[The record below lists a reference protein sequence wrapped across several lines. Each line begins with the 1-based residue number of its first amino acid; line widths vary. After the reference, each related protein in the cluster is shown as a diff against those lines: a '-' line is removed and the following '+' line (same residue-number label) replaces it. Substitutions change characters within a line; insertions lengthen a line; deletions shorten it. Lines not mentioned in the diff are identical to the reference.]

1 MYKTTYQRSRVQ
13 VNFFLQQAMKASRS
27 IALLFLEI
35 RRQMGLVVNATA
47 RPLCPRGKD
56 AVHVTQ
62 EAGRAPG
69 TVWTPAE
76 NLAPTGIRSPDRPT
90 RSN

>member
-1 MYKTTYQRSRVQ
+1 MEALKG
-13 VNFFLQQAMKASRS
+13 SRS
-27 IALLFLEI
+27 ISLLFLEL

-62 EAGRAPG
+62 EVGRAPG
-69 TVWTPAE
+69 TVWTAAE
-76 NLAPTGIRSPDRPT
+76 NLALTGIRSSDRPNPQQLSIPT
-90 RSN
+90 EVSKIVCRIT